1 MTKRTLCQ
9 TAADGQYHFAFLF
22 RGLYRVRQVV
32 PVGWVQT
39 TPDPADIDL
48 LSGQVYAAFADQ
60 TSPDDTGTTSSST
73 RVWPSAACN
82 GP

>member
-1 MTKRTLCQ
+1 MSAR
-9 TAADGQYHFAFLF
+9 DGQYSFDNLF
-22 RGLYRVRQVV
+22 RGLYRVRQAV
-32 PVGWVQT
+32 PAGSLQT

-48 LSGQVYAAFADQ
+48 FGGQDYVASADQ
-60 TSPDDTGTTSSST
+60 AGPADQGTSLVARL